1 MRPETA
7 RHVATRS
14 SPALRNVAPAP
25 RLSPAARREGRRR
38 RQLIRRRRR
47 DLLQDAG
54 VAVALTVLTLIAT
67 AGLGVVA
74 LLSLAAG
81 VVLVATLAAE
91 RFLS

>member
-1 MRPETA
+1 MRPKTA
-7 RHVATRS
+7 RDVATRR
-14 SPALRNVAPAP
+14 SPPVRNVAPTP
-25 RLSPAARREGRRR
+25 RLSPAARREARRR

-54 VAVALTVLTLIAT
+54 MAVALTVLTLIDT

-81 VVLVATLAAE
+81 GVLVATLAAE
-91 RFLS
+91 RFLR